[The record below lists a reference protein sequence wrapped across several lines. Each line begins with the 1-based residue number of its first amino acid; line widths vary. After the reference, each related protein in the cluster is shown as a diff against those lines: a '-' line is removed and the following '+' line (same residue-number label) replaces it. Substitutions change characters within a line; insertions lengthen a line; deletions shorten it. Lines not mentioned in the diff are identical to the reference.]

1 MVRDGYDFEELT
13 KELQVFK
20 SAYNIQYH
28 NEEENVLAIIED
40 HINTE
45 NPVLISIEYSGGAH
59 ALVAVG
65 LEYND
70 QEKITKILCIDPG
83 FDRPKLTYWNSVI
96 DIENRQDIKYKYSW
110 LNDDTPVKLSDI
122 ITFDKR

>member
-1 MVRDGYDFEELT
+1 MYD
-13 KELQVFK
+13 
-20 SAYNIQYH
+20 IQYH
-28 NEEENVLAIIED
+28 EAVESILSIIED

-70 QEKITKILCIDPG
+70 QEKIT
-83 FDRPKLTYWNSVI
+83 
-96 DIENRQDIKYKYSW
+96 
-110 LNDDTPVKLSDI
+110 
-122 ITFDKR
+122 